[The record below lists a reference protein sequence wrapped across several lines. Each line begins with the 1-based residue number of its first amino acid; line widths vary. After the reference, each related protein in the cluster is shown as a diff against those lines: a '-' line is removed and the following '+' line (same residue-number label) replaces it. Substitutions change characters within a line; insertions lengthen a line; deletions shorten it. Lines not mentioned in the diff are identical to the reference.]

1 MNKKKI
7 VIIAIIA
14 IVILLALAAWFA
26 YQAVRSRTIAS
37 DQTNSVT
44 ANMEKAAA
52 VLPGGNKISVEQKVI
67 TDAGTA
73 VKTDVM
79 PNNLEAP
86 KAVTVTKAELP
97 GTAINIGI
105 SGDKFTPETF
115 TVKAGAPVSLAFSS
129 LDKKV
134 HVVVFADSSLAALS
148 FGISGGKIKAMTFNA
163 PTTPGK
169 YEFKCDVPGH
179 QAAGEQ
185 GTMIVE

>member
-14 IVILLALAAWFA
+14 VVILLAIGAWFVYRA
-26 YQAVRSRTIAS
+26 IHSRTTAS
-37 DQTNSVT
+37 DQTNSVN

-73 VKTDVM
+73 VKTEVM
-79 PNNLEAP
+79 PNNSEAP

-97 GTAINIGI
+97 EAAINIGI
-105 SGDKFTPETF
+105 SNDKFTPKTF

-134 HVVVFADSSLAALS
+134 HVVVFSDSSLAALS
-148 FGISGGKIKAMTFNA
+148 FGISAGKIKAMTFNA
-163 PTTPGK
+163 PATPGK

-179 QAAGEQ
+179 RTAGEQ
-185 GTMIVE
+185 GVMIVE